1 MDKAVARLHDVYA
14 QLAVDM
20 QQGLGAEGSEKG
32 ASVHSPVG
40 SEKEDEEVEVAE
52 EQKEK
57 QRQMSVAEQ
66 IRRRVKDS
74 AQIEREASSEHG
86 VVVGLS

>member
-1 MDKAVARLHDVYA
+1 M
-14 QLAVDM
+14 
-20 QQGLGAEGSEKG
+20 EGSEKG

-52 EQKEK
+52 EPQKEK